1 MTASEP
7 VKNVSFKTLVEFTRK
22 ASNRFTTF
30 LLFQTTGDVV
40 YNVLYEHMSTRD
52 GILSVVVD
60 RTTHYVP
67 YTLSLP
73 ATGLSRRAV
82 ILSHGGGGPQNP
94 GGDKDMSCLEQV
106 SCAFAEA
113 GIPCLRYT
121 FKGIAKD
128 GMHIDRELRYK
139 VLLAIMTNAF
149 RNVPELQGIIQ
160 WILAGLSVGGVISM
174 LASLQKQ
181 VCGLVCISFPDF
193 HIPLDAVTVPT
204 IFISG
209 KQDPMCA
216 GVDIA
221 SRLRLMKAPAM
232 LTVIPRAR
240 HRMEIRHRN
249 GKVDVGATRRA
260 TAIVKQAITHF
271 LKAHEM
277 VVR

>member
-1 MTASEP
+1 
-7 VKNVSFKTLVEFTRK
+7 
-22 ASNRFTTF
+22 
-30 LLFQTTGDVV
+30 
-40 YNVLYEHMSTRD
+40 MSTRH
-52 GILSVVVD
+52 GSLSVVVD
-60 RTTHYVP
+60 RTTHYVS

-82 ILSHGGGGPQNP
+82 ILSHGGGGPENP

-121 FKGIAKD
+121 FKGIAND

-139 VLLAIMTNAF
+139 VLLAIMTRAF
-149 RNVPELQGIIQ
+149 RNVPELQDIRQ

-174 LASLQKQ
+174 LASLQKPRQ

-193 HIPLDAVTVPT
+193 YVPLDAVTVPT
-204 IFISG
+204 LFISG
-209 KQDPMCA
+209 KQDPMHA

-221 SRLRLMKAPAM
+221 SRLRMMKAPVM

-249 GKVDVGATRRA
+249 GKVDVRATRRA
-260 TAIVKQAITHF
+260 TAAVTQAITHF
-271 LKAHEM
+271 LKAHNM